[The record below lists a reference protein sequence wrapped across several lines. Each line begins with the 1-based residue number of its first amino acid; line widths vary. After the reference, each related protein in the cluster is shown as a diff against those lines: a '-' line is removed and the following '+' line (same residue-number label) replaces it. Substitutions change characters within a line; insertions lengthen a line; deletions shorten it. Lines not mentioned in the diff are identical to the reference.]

1 VSLSLASEP
10 CVSQGTQLCL
20 SLQHLLVLI
29 CRLLDIVCLC
39 MATLMPYSPSVIS
52 LLTDFRECEVE
63 WEPLV
68 KITFTAPALSFSRPS
83 PTMSQEVV
91 PSLTFGS
98 LIAFAN
104 ICTSALGKVS
114 VCVTVFMYIILE
126 SSIVCIK
133 YL

>member
-1 VSLSLASEP
+1 MQERHKMKSYSSSYATLPQVHY
-10 CVSQGTQLCL
+10 VT
-20 SLQHLLVLI
+20 I
-29 CRLLDIVCLC
+29 TYDYRLLDIVCLC
-39 MATLMPYSPSVIS
+39 MATLIPYSPSVVS

-68 KITFTAPALSFSRPS
+68 EITFTAPALSFSRPS
-83 PTMSQEVV
+83 PTMSQEVL

-114 VCVTVFMYIILE
+114 VC
-126 SSIVCIK
+126 
-133 YL
+133 